1 MVFDAL
7 GMLNG
12 FNIQFTG
19 GYGSIF
25 SPISSTKMADCILTM
40 TQICGS
46 PSDLS
51 HSQRRQVSFGAL
63 SEETF
68 DSQTVFQARVAQAL
82 RPLAAVKSSP
92 PFHNER
98 FHFRSNKFP

>member
-1 MVFDAL
+1 MG

-12 FNIQFTG
+12 FSIQFTG
-19 GYGSIF
+19 GYGSQF

-46 PSDLS
+46 PSDL
-51 HSQRRQVSFGAL
+51 SQRRQVSFGAL

-82 RPLAAVKSSP
+82 GPLAAVKSSP
-92 PFHNER
+92 API
-98 FHFRSNKFP
+98 SQ